1 MASVASSGSDALAG
15 RSEPLVLGRGRRRG
29 AVRRDTLLTVVAER
43 SLLIALA
50 IMFLAP
56 LVFVLLTALMTT
68 AQAAGPDIWP
78 HPFRLANFA
87 DVFDRAGL
95 LRASA
100 NTLLY
105 AGLSTIGVVVSS
117 VPVAYALSRLR
128 WRLRGATFIVVLA
141 TMMLPQQVTAVPLYV
156 LFAKLHLVGTLA
168 PLIVPNFFGDAFSIF
183 LLRQFFLTI
192 PQEYVDAARIDGA
205 GEWRILRQ
213 IVVPLAKPAIAAV
226 ALFSFLYA
234 WNDFFGPLLYTGE
247 NPASW
252 TASVA
257 LANIRSQHHVQWNL
271 TMAATV
277 LFMLPVILLFFV
289 AQKAF
294 VQGVTLTG
302 VKG

>member
-1 MASVASSGSDALAG
+1 MAALEGSESGALVG
-15 RSEPLVLGRGRRRG
+15 RVGPRRRG
-29 AVRRDTLLTVVAER
+29 WDTRTAPARRDRLLTVVAER
-43 SLLIALA
+43 SVLIALA
-50 IMFLAP
+50 LMFLAP
-56 LVFVLLTALMTT
+56 MVFVVLTGFMTT
-68 AQAAGPDIWP
+68 AQAAGPSIWP
-78 HPFRLANFA
+78 QPFHPANFA
-87 DVFDRAGL
+87 DVFTRAGL
-95 LRASA
+95 LRASM

-105 AGLSTIGVVVSS
+105 AGLSTIGVVISS
-117 VPVAYALSRLR
+117 VPVAYALSRLQ
-128 WRLRGATFIVVLA
+128 WRLRGPTFLLVLA

-168 PLIVPNFFGDAFSIF
+168 PLVLPSFFGDAFSIF

-192 PQEYVDAARIDGA
+192 PQDYVDAARVDGA

-213 IVVPLAKPAIAAV
+213 VVVPLAKPAIAAV

-247 NPASW
+247 NPSAW

-277 LFMLPVILLFFV
+277 LFMLPVIALFFL

>member
-1 MASVASSGSDALAG
+1 M
-15 RSEPLVLGRGRRRG
+15 
-29 AVRRDTLLTVVAER
+29 VAER

-50 IMFLAP
+50 LMVLAP
-56 LVFVLLTALMTT
+56 LVFVVLTAFMTT
-68 AQAAGPDIWP
+68 SQAAGPSIWP
-78 HPFRLANFA
+78 QPFHPANFA
-87 DVFDRAGL
+87 EVFTKAGL

-117 VPVAYALSRLR
+117 VPVAYALSRLQ
-128 WRLRGATFIVVLA
+128 WRLRGATFLVVLA
-141 TMMLPQQVTAVPLYV
+141 TMMLPAQVTAVPLYV
-156 LFAKLHLVGTLA
+156 LFAKLHLVGTLS

-192 PQEYVDAARIDGA
+192 PQEYIDAARVDGA
-205 GEWRILRQ
+205 GEWRILADRR
-213 IVVPLAKPAIAAV
+213 AAGEARDRRRG
-226 ALFSFLYA
+226 ALQFLYA

-247 NPASW
+247 NPSSW

-277 LFMLPVILLFFV
+277 LFMLPVSALFFV

-294 VQGVTLTG
+294 VEGVTLTG

>member
-1 MASVASSGSDALAG
+1 MAALTGDGAAMTGPARRLRSSAARPVAG
-15 RSEPLVLGRGRRRG
+15 R
-29 AVRRDTLLTVVAER
+29 RDRLLIVIAER

-50 IMFLAP
+50 LMVLAP
-56 LVFVLLTALMTT
+56 LVFVVLTAFMTT
-68 AQAAGPDIWP
+68 AQAAGPSIWP
-78 HPFRLANFA
+78 QPFHPANFA
-87 DVFDRAGL
+87 EVFTKAGL

-117 VPVAYALSRLR
+117 VPVAYALSRLQ
-128 WRLRGATFIVVLA
+128 WRLRGATFLVVLA
-141 TMMLPQQVTAVPLYV
+141 TMMLPAQVTAVPLYV

-192 PQEYVDAARIDGA
+192 PQDYIDAARVDGA

-213 IVVPLAKPAIAAV
+213 IVVPLGRPAIAAV

-247 NPASW
+247 NPSSW

-277 LFMLPVILLFFV
+277 LFMLPVVALFFV

>member
-1 MASVASSGSDALAG
+1 MAALEGSESGALVG
-15 RSEPLVLGRGRRRG
+15 RIGPRRRG
-29 AVRRDTLLTVVAER
+29 WATRTAPARRDRLLTVIAER

-50 IMFLAP
+50 LMFLAP
-56 LVFVLLTALMTT
+56 VAFVVLTGFMTT
-68 AQAAGPDIWP
+68 AQAAGPSIWP
-78 HPFRLANFA
+78 RPFHPANFA
-87 DVFDRAGL
+87 DVFSRAGL
-95 LRASA
+95 LRASG

-117 VPVAYALSRLR
+117 VPVAYALSRLQ
-128 WRLRGATFIVVLA
+128 WRLRGPTFLVVLA

-168 PLIVPNFFGDAFSIF
+168 PLILPSFFGDAFSIF

-192 PQEYVDAARIDGA
+192 PQDYIDAARVDGA

-213 IVVPLAKPAIAAV
+213 VVVPLAKPAIAAV

-247 NPASW
+247 NPSAW

-277 LFMLPVILLFFV
+277 LFMLPVIALFFV